1 MTESGQHLNDFR
13 LTARLVNKET
23 IRYTPAGQ
31 AVLECQ
37 LAYSGTVVES
47 GVERKVDLNMLA
59 IAIGGEIKTL
69 EHMQIGQS
77 GNFQGFIA
85 HQSIRRQAL
94 VFHITSISI

>member
-1 MTESGQHLNDFR
+1 
-13 LTARLVNKET
+13 
-23 IRYTPAGQ
+23 
-31 AVLECQ
+31 
-37 LAYSGTVVES
+37 
-47 GVERKVDLNMLA
+47 MLA